1 MLDADAIG
9 LVDEDLPQPC
19 CPNMVFGEAQ
29 AEPGEPVAR
38 GCIVAAVQRDMMDR
52 AAATRSHRGLLV
64 IARKGEACG
73 PHMDRGMAVA
83 VQHTSA
89 VAEAVPAGRR
99 RGRKRTRLNARHTCG
114 SR

>member
-1 MLDADAIG
+1 MEFRRVLFRSQACRASRLAEVQLDEHAVR

-73 PHMDRGMAVA
+73 PHMDRGLAVD
-83 VQHTSA
+83 
-89 VAEAVPAGRR
+89 
-99 RGRKRTRLNARHTCG
+99 RKSTRMN
-114 SR
+114 SSP